1 MNSRKNQDANVPFQ
15 VLGTTFGA
23 FLETASNLYFSTDGF
38 NYVKYEEE
46 IPAGNLFVNGCV
58 SGMYCKFDQDA
69 TILF

>member
-1 MNSRKNQDANVPFQ
+1 MNSRKHQDANAPFQ

-38 NYVKYEEE
+38 NYVQYEEE